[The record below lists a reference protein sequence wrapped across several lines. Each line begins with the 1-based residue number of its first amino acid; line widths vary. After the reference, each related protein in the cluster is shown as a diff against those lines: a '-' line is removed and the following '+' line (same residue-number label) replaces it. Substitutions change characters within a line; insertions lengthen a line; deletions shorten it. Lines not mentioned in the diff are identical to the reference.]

1 MQKLNLNK
9 NIIKVIKKIR
19 LLCLDV
25 DGVMTDGGVYY
36 CDNGTI
42 SRKYNIQ
49 DGYGIKEILDL
60 GYHVAVITMSTE
72 KNIEMRVKSL
82 KIQHYFCGI
91 KDKLNVVKELS
102 KMLNLK
108 MSQVAFLGDDLN
120 DIHAMKCVGLPISVL
135 NAVKE
140 VKKVTLFTTTL
151 PGGTGA
157 IRQVC
162 DIIKRYGGHK
172 N

>member
-9 NIIKVIKKIR
+9 NIIKAIKKIR

-82 KIQHYFCGI
+82 KIQHYF
-91 KDKLNVVKELS
+91 VV
-102 KMLNLK
+102 
-108 MSQVAFLGDDLN
+108 
-120 DIHAMKCVGLPISVL
+120 
-135 NAVKE
+135 
-140 VKKVTLFTTTL
+140 
-151 PGGTGA
+151 
-157 IRQVC
+157 
-162 DIIKRYGGHK
+162 
-172 N
+172 